1 MEMHELY
8 REIENEIETIENEI
22 KTIEKE
28 IEKIEKEGSTV
39 QPTSLISHCTGK
51 LLKLTQ
57 NDER

>member
-51 LLKLTQ
+51 LL
-57 NDER
+57 N

>member
-22 KTIEKE
+22 VRLEKE
-28 IEKIEKEGSTV
+28 IERLEKGGSTA
-39 QPTSLISHCTGK
+39 QPVSLISRCTDK
-51 LLKLTQ
+51 LLKPTQ

>member
-22 KTIEKE
+22 KT
-28 IEKIEKEGSTV
+28 IEKEGSTV